1 MSHAHLPRTGARMT
15 RPAMSQGAAF
25 ACLVYAFTVVMLGTT
40 LPTPMY
46 ALYAKE
52 LDFSVLITTVIFATY
67 AAGVLVALI
76 GFGRWSD
83 TLGRKPLL
91 LAGALLA
98 VVSALVFVTA
108 GPVWQLLIGRFIS
121 GLSAGIYAG
130 TATAAV
136 IEAAPESWRARAPA
150 IATAAN
156 MGGLGLGPLVAGL
169 LVEYAAWPL
178 HLSFLLHIGLLAVVL
193 AGVTFVPESVQVQ
206 PGARPHVQRLAVP
219 PEIRALFLRAA
230 IAAFAGFAVFGLF
243 TSVAPSFLAEI
254 IGVDNHAVAGLIVF
268 SVFAA
273 SAAAQILGRGLGT
286 STALVAGCTLLV
298 VGTLVIAAALLAE
311 SLPILIVAALLA
323 GVGQGISFSKGLGG
337 IAEATPIARRAEV
350 TSTYFVVAY
359 IAISVPV
366 IGEGFAAEHWG
377 LRTAGIVFTLLV
389 AALAL
394 IALVAT
400 VIAARRDAP
409 VRVAD

>member
-1 MSHAHLPRTGARMT
+1 MSPAAM
-15 RPAMSQGAAF
+15 RPGTAF

-46 ALYAKE
+46 ALYAEE
-52 LDFSVLITTVIFATY
+52 LNFSTLVTTVIFATY

-91 LAGALLA
+91 LAGALFA
-98 VVSALVFVTA
+98 VASALVFVTA
-108 GPVWQLLIGRFIS
+108 GPVSQLLIGRFLS

-150 IATAAN
+150 VATAAN
-156 MGGLGLGPLVAGL
+156 MGGLGLGPLLAGI

-178 HLSFLLHIGLLAVVL
+178 HLAFLVHIVLLVVLL
-193 AGVTFVPESVQVQ
+193 AGVTFVPETVNVV
-206 PGARPHVQRLAVP
+206 PGARPAMQRLAVP
-219 PEIRALFLRAA
+219 AAIRPLFIRAA

-243 TSVAPSFLAEI
+243 TSVAPSFLAQI
-254 IGVDNHAVAGLIVF
+254 IGVSNHAVAGLIVF

-273 SAAAQILGRGLGT
+273 SAVAQIAGRGLAT
-286 STALVAGCTLLV
+286 NTALIAGCALLV
-298 VGTLVIAAALLAE
+298 VGTLVIAAALLTE
-311 SLPILIVAALLA
+311 SLPVLVVAALVV

-337 IAEATPIARRAEV
+337 IAAATPIAHRAEV

-366 IGEGFAAEHWG
+366 IGEGFGAEQWG

-394 IALVAT
+394 IALIAT
-400 VIAARRDAP
+400 VLAARRAHTAVDTS
-409 VRVAD
+409 VVE